1 MLDVHR
7 AMANKMPVRNI
18 ALARFKKSPENKAKS
33 DQKVKPQIRAL
44 SAETT
49 IIAISKRL
57 GTRLNW
63 VLISLS
69 PCENILASVGLYLQ
83 TKT

>member
-1 MLDVHR
+1 
-7 AMANKMPVRNI
+7 
-18 ALARFKKSPENKAKS
+18 
-33 DQKVKPQIRAL
+33 
-44 SAETT
+44 
-49 IIAISKRL
+49 
-57 GTRLNW
+57 LNW